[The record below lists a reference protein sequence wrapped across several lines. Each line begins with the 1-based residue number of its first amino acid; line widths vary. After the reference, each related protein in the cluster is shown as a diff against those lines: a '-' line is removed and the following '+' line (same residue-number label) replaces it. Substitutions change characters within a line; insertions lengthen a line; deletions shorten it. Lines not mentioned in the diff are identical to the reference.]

1 MKNNAGIRT
10 VDKRVRVAGA
20 VVGGTAAGALL
31 GWAASA
37 TSGASPLVS
46 AAVFAAATGPV
57 LAAALWLLVFN
68 VAETDRVEVE
78 SAADVER
85 SWSDAASSRA
95 FVDLMVLLAVG
106 VLAETLLN
114 LDVPLPVYC
123 AAGLAAWSLRY
134 ALLKRRNS

>member
-1 MKNNAGIRT
+1 MKKNAGIRRL
-10 VDKRVRVAGA
+10 DKRVRVAGA

-31 GWAASA
+31 GWAASV
-37 TSGASPLVS
+37 TTGASPLVS

-57 LAAALWLLVFN
+57 VAAALWMLVFN
-68 VAETDRVEVE
+68 VEQTERVEAE

-85 SWSDAASSRA
+85 SWSDAASSLA

-106 VLAETLLN
+106 VLAETILN